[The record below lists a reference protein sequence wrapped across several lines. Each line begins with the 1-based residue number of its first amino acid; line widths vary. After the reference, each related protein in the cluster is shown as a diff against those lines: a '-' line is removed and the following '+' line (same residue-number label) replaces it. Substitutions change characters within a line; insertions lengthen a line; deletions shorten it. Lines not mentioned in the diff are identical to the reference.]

1 MNPSPRDR
9 IEPSS
14 HPTIHPSL
22 EEVTLVKSKS
32 LLGAAACALASLAL
46 SSTTAFA
53 QTAAPAETPPPTKE
67 DAPVP
72 KEDTDAS
79 HHDGSVHV
87 GVLGGIGFPR
97 PLAIEGVLTFDHL
110 ILLGAEYSALPTTNF
125 SGVDTSMWALAAD
138 IRVFPMRNGFFIGL
152 RAGKQHL
159 AETATLT
166 VSSTAVSA
174 SNTADTTFLN
184 PRIGFLWNWR
194 AFVIGIDA
202 GVQIPVLTTTA
213 STLPAGVSPPSGA
226 ADLSHTFSQSVLP
239 TVDLLRIGVVM

>member
-1 MNPSPRDR
+1 
-9 IEPSS
+9 
-14 HPTIHPSL
+14 
-22 EEVTLVKSKS
+22 VKSKS
-32 LLGAAACALASLAL
+32 LLGAIASVLVSL
-46 SSTTAFA
+46 VISTTALA
-53 QTAAPAETPPPTKE
+53 QDPAPADSPAAKE
-67 DAPVP
+67 EAPAP
-72 KEDTDAS
+72 KDTDAS

-138 IRVFPMRNGFFIGL
+138 ARVFPFRNGFFIGL

-159 AETATLT
+159 GETATLS
-166 VSSTAVSA
+166 VSGMSTSA

-184 PRIGFLWNWR
+184 PRLGFLWNWH
-194 AFVIGIDA
+194 ALALGIDA

-213 STLPAGVSPPSGA
+213 STLPSGVSPPSGA
-226 ADLSHTFSQSVLP
+226 ADLTHTLSQSVIP